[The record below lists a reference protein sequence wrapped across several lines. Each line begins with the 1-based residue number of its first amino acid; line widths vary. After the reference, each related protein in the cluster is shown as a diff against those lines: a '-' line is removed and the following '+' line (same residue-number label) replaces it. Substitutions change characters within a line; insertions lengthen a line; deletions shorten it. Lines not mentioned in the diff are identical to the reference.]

1 MDIVEDGEAEAPV
14 EVRAAVSSIDSST
27 DILNS
32 VDRSVD
38 T

>member
-1 MDIVEDGEAEAPV
+1 MDMVKDGQAEASV

>member
-1 MDIVEDGEAEAPV
+1 MDIVEDGEAEASV
-14 EVRAAVSSIDSST
+14 EVRAADSSIDSST